1 MNHFD
6 HAAEIAASNESGA
19 ARCRLADGVEL
30 LVHDRGEGFT
40 VWDYR
45 PRAKRA
51 EKVVSAQ
58 WAHRFLSRARDVTV
72 SSFEW

>member
-6 HAAEIAASNESGA
+6 NDAEIAATNESGA
-19 ARCRLADGVEL
+19 ARCHLAAGVEL
-30 LVHDRGEGFT
+30 LVHDRGDGFT
-40 VWDYR
+40 VWDHR
-45 PRAKRA
+45 PLAKRA

-58 WAHRFLSRARDVTV
+58 WAHRFLSRARGVTV